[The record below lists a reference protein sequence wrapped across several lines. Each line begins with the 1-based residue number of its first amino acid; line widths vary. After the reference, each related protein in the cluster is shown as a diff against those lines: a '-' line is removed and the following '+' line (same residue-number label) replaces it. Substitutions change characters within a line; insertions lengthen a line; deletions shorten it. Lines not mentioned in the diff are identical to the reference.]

1 MRHCGS
7 FLGREALCAEDAC
20 SLQQLS
26 QHRTSLIDR
35 GCAAAA
41 AAVAVAAV
49 AAALQGGQAPLCA
62 KNMSSVAIMPAP
74 HVIL

>member
-1 MRHCGS
+1 
-7 FLGREALCAEDAC
+7 
-20 SLQQLS
+20 LS